1 MYEGVLIMFLVA
13 GFIGAAALLVSALL
27 GPKRVSEAKLAA
39 YESGIP
45 ASGTARERFPVHFY
59 LVAML
64 FIIFDIATAFFFPL
78 AAKFNAE
85 PQFLFVQAIIFV
97 FTLAIGYL
105 YILQKRDVDW
115 KKAPRAISDL

>member
-64 FIIFDIATAFFFPL
+64 FIIFDIETAFFFPL
-78 AAKFNAE
+78 EVKFKAA
-85 PQFLFVQAIIFV
+85 PQFLFV
-97 FTLAIGYL
+97 L
-105 YILQKRDVDW
+105 YIILLLIYNIIYTYIFKLL
-115 KKAPRAISDL
+115 DL